1 MSGVENRYVGKNET
15 DQRLDKW
22 FKHHFPDLPFGRLQK
37 LLRTGQIRV
46 DGKRAKTNTRIE
58 AGQTIRI
65 PPIGAADNESA
76 GSADTQK
83 RKPVSNPRDR
93 EFIRSLVIY
102 SDKHV
107 IAIDKPAGLA
117 VQGGTNTD
125 RHVDG
130 MLDYLTDFDDKS
142 TGERPRLVH
151 RLDKDTSGVM
161 VLART
166 LKAAQKISDAFRR
179 KDSRKIYWAVTA
191 GVPRPP
197 EGEIDMPLAKGGAPG
212 QERVYGDREE
222 GKSAITWFKVLDH
235 AANKAAV
242 VALWPR
248 TGRTHQLRAHMEIFG
263 TPILGDGKY
272 GGAEAFLGGDGLSK
286 QVHLHARELVLPSL
300 DGKKT
305 GPRILAAVP
314 EHMLQAFDVLGIDP
328 LVNGD
333 IDPFADF
340 VSPT

>member
-1 MSGVENRYVGKNET
+1 MSGVETRYVGKNET

-22 FKHHFPDLPFGRLQK
+22 FKHHFPALPFGRLQK
-37 LLRTGQIRV
+37 LLRTGQIRL

-58 AGQTIRI
+58 AGQAIRV
-65 PPIGAADNESA
+65 PPIGESEGGRTA
-76 GSADTQK
+76 SPDAPT
-83 RKPVSNPRDR
+83 RKSPGDPRDR
-93 EFIRSLVIY
+93 DFIRSLVIY

-117 VQGGTNTD
+117 VQGGTKTE

-130 MLDYLTDFDDKS
+130 MLDHLTDWDANS
-142 TGERPRLVH
+142 SGERPRLVH

-166 LKAAQKISDAFRR
+166 LKAAQKLGDAFR
-179 KDSRKIYWAVTA
+179 KKGSRKIYWAVTV
-191 GVPRPP
+191 GVPKPG
-197 EGEIDMPLAKGGAPG
+197 EGEIDMPLSKGGGPG
-212 QERVYGDREE
+212 QEKVYGDREE

-235 AANKAAV
+235 AANKAAA

-248 TGRTHQLRAHMEIFG
+248 TGRTHQLRAHMELFG

-272 GGAEAFLGGDGLSK
+272 GGAEAFIGGDGIAK

-314 EHMLQAFDVLGIDP
+314 AHMIQAFDALGIDP
-328 LVNGD
+328 LISGD

-340 VSPT
+340 VAPD

>member
-1 MSGVENRYVGKNET
+1 MSGVETRYVGKNET

-22 FKHHFPDLPFGRLQK
+22 FKHHFPALPFGRLQK

-58 AGQTIRI
+58 SGQSIRI
-65 PPIGAADNESA
+65 PPLDAADSSSDSQN
-76 GSADTQK
+76 
-83 RKPVSNPRDR
+83 RKPASNPKDR
-93 EFIRSLVIY
+93 AFIRSLVIY
-102 SDKHV
+102 SDKNV

-117 VQGGTNTD
+117 VQGGTNTE
-125 RHVDG
+125 RHIDG
-130 MLDYLTDFDDKS
+130 MLDHLTDYDDLS

-166 LKAAQKISDAFRR
+166 LKAAQKLSDAFRK
-179 KDSRKIYWAVTA
+179 KDSRKIYWAVTV
-191 GVPRPP
+191 GVPKPA
-197 EGEIDMPLAKGGAPG
+197 EGEIDMPLAKGGGAG
-212 QERVYGDREE
+212 QERVFGDREE

-235 AANKAAV
+235 AAHKAAV

-248 TGRTHQLRAHMEIFG
+248 TGRTHQLRAHMEIIG

-272 GGAEAFLGGDGLSK
+272 GGQEAFLGGEGIAK
-286 QVHLHARELVLPSL
+286 QVHLHARELVLPGM

-314 EHMLQAFDVLGIDP
+314 EHMMQTFEVLGIDP
-328 LVNGD
+328 LIHGD
-333 IDPFADF
+333 IDPFVDF
-340 VSPT
+340 VAPS